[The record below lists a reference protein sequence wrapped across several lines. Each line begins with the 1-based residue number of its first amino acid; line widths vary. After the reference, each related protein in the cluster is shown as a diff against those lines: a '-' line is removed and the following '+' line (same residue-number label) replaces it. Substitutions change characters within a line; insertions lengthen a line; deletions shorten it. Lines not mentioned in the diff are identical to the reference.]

1 MIERSGDI
9 RITDAGIRLDSM
21 PPAGR
26 HLQLSVPEGERQQ
39 IAERLGVSEVQN
51 LEVSLH
57 AVKFRGG
64 MRVTGQLT
72 AAIVQPSV
80 ITLEPVLQRISEP
93 IDRVFLPGTKR
104 SDSAN
109 AGAEIFVD
117 LEGEDIPDHFE
128 GQEADMSELIIETL
142 ALGIDPY
149 PRAAGESLDSLGLSG
164 PEEDESPFARLK
176 SLKKTNDKS

>member
-1 MIERSGDI
+1 
-9 RITDAGIRLDSM
+9 
-21 PPAGR
+21 PAGR

-93 IDRVFLPGTKR
+93 IDRVFLPGTNG
-104 SDSAN
+104 SDSAT

-117 LEGEDIPDHFE
+117 LEGEDIPDH
-128 GQEADMSELIIETL
+128 
-142 ALGIDPY
+142 
-149 PRAAGESLDSLGLSG
+149 
-164 PEEDESPFARLK
+164 
-176 SLKKTNDKS
+176 